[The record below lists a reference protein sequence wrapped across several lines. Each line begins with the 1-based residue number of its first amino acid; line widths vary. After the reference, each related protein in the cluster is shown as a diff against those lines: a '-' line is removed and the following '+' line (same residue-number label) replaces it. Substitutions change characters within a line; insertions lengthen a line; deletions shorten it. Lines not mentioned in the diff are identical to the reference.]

1 MVTFSFALCKFQDW
15 STGMVIELARKRNG
29 LYFLEE
35 PTGQNNIKGP
45 ILLSLLSESSLSNKN
60 RIWFYHCLDHP
71 SFNILKVKFPGL
83 FKGFDLGQFHY
94 DVCELAKHMH
104 VSFSNKEYKVFNV
117 FYSYS

>member
-1 MVTFSFALCKFQDW
+1 M
-15 STGMVIELARKRNG
+15 
-29 LYFLEE
+29 FL
-35 PTGQNNIKGP
+35 
-45 ILLSLLSESSLSNKN
+45 
-60 RIWFYHCLDHP
+60 
-71 SFNILKVKFPGL
+71 GL